1 MPTLPLR
8 CFGILV
14 CLFLI
19 SVGVDGYYSQAKKTG
34 VAALSN
40 EAVNVAVFMNAAQA
54 GELSDGHIIYRA
66 NTPGLADLSAT
77 SKAGDVT
84 KTIRTTARVTDGD
97 LALLR
102 AQGFAEN
109 DAATFAAAQKVSGSE
124 RAASIA
130 HGAMHPLGILVV
142 IAAIVLVAQRYGGR
156 FSAFSSHRLQSVTS
170 AEKFSSVA
178 G

>member
-8 CFGILV
+8 WFGILL
-14 CLFLI
+14 CLFLV
-19 SVGVDGYYSQAKKTG
+19 SVGVDGYFSQSKKTD
-34 VAALSN
+34 VAALAN
-40 EAVNVAVFMNAAQA
+40 EAVNVSAFMAAAQA
-54 GELSDGHIIYRA
+54 GELSDGQIIYRP
-66 NTPGLADLSAT
+66 NMPGLADLSAT

-109 DAATFAAAQKVSGSE
+109 DAVTFAAAQKISGSE

-130 HGAMHPLGILVV
+130 HGQCTLWEFL
-142 IAAIVLVAQRYGGR
+142 
-156 FSAFSSHRLQSVTS
+156 S
-170 AEKFSSVA
+170 
-178 G
+178 